1 MKEEKITTEEE
12 TINDSIEEENQSNDS
27 DEKDN
32 KKEKKSSKKKKN
44 KDDKLKERINE
55 LENNLQEKEDKF
67 LRLFSEFDNYRKR
80 TSKERLDLLKNA
92 SADII
97 AAILPVIDDFER
109 AMLNQKEKEEGEAEN
124 ADEGIT
130 LIYNKLTR
138 ILAQNGLKEMECMGE
153 AFNPDL
159 HEAIAQSPAP
169 KDDLKGKIIDVVE
182 KGYYVN
188 DKLIRFAKVVV
199 GN

>member
-1 MKEEKITTEEE
+1 MKDEKTTTEEE
-12 TINDSIEEENQSNDS
+12 TINDLSEEENESNDS
-27 DEKDN
+27 NDKES

-44 KDDKLKERINE
+44 KEEKLKERITE
-55 LENNLQEKEDKF
+55 LECSLQEKEDKF

-97 AAILPVIDDFER
+97 TAILPVMDDFER
-109 AMLNQKEKEEGEAEN
+109 AMLNQKEKTESIDEKFEEG
-124 ADEGIT
+124 IV

-138 ILAQNGLKEMECMGE
+138 ILAQNGLKEMECLGE
-153 AFNPDL
+153 DFNPDL

-169 KDDLKGKIIDVVE
+169 EEELKGKIIDVVE